1 MNYFDLYSSYP
12 DRTIAAA
19 WDSQVKEADKTP
31 WLADTL
37 TECEDDLFSRFAAFY
52 AELRALPRS
61 ARRALQRQIARSS
74 ELAAILPEYLQGGR
88 RLQHRMAWSLAGAAL
103 LLALGQGVA
112 TAATITVTTNNP
124 NVIADG
130 QCSLIE
136 AIVNANDDAATHADC
151 AAGSGADNIVLPANA
166 NVTFNAVYGMTY
178 AQFGSPVGLP
188 PIASRITIEGNGAT
202 IHRQGGAPV
211 FGLMAVRGNVFLG
224 VGVPPRP
231 GGDLTLQN
239 VTLSGGSS
247 FGGLLNNGTVS
258 IKNSII
264 SGNAGGGVSNS
275 YGILTIENSTISH
288 NTSRGVTNSGTL
300 TIKNSTIAGNTTNFG
315 GGGVSNYGG
324 TVAIANSTI
333 SNNIASVGGGVS
345 NPLGYYGGG
354 SLTIT
359 NSTISGNRADR
370 GGGVYNAQ
378 RCFNNPFTGQT
389 FCTSA
394 ALTLNRSLIAGNQAA
409 FGAEID
415 NQSNSITA
423 NNFNLF
429 GSNGSAGVSGFSPG
443 PTDIVPSV
451 QLAQILGPLKN
462 NGGPTQTLAL
472 VAGSPALDA
481 GDPGGCRDSQGA
493 LLQTDQRGFP
503 RHVDGTN
510 DGTVRCDIGA
520 VEGVGSV
527 PLVDFDG
534 DGITDIGVYR
544 DGTWFIRRSSDEALT
559 TTVLGGAP
567 QDIPVPGDYDGDGK
581 TDIALYRDGTWF
593 IRRSSDNQE
602 PVIIWGGAPQDIPLP
617 GDYDGDGKTD
627 IALYRDGT
635 WFIRR
640 SSDNQEPVIIWGG
653 AAQDIPVPGDYD
665 GDGKTDIA
673 LYRDGTWFIRRSSD
687 NQEPVVIWGGAPQDI
702 PVPGDYDGDGKT
714 DIALY
719 RDGTWFIRRS
729 SDKRLTTIVWGGA
742 PQDIPVLGDYDG
754 DGKTDIALYRDGT
767 WFIRRSSDNQEPVII
782 WGGAPQDIPLK

>member
-1 MNYFDLYSSYP
+1 MNYFNLYSSYP
-12 DRTIAAA
+12 DHTITAA

-31 WLADTL
+31 WLAGTL
-37 TECEDDLFSRFAAFY
+37 TESGGELFARFAACY

-61 ARRALQRQIARSS
+61 TRRVLQRRIASSS
-74 ELAAILPEYLQGGR
+74 ELAAILPEYLQQGGR

-124 NVIADG
+124 NIASDG

-136 AIVNANDDAATHADC
+136 AIVNANNDAATHADC
-151 AAGSGADNIVLPANA
+151 PAGSGADTIVLPANA
-166 NVTFNAVYGMTY
+166 NVTLSALYGMTY

-224 VGVPPRP
+224 VGGVPPRP
-231 GGDLTLQN
+231 GGDLTLQS

-247 FGGLLNNGTVS
+247 FGGLSNSGTAS

-264 SGNAGGGVSNS
+264 SGNTGSGVSNS
-275 YGILTIENSTISH
+275 YGTLTIENSTISH
-288 NTSRGVTNSGTL
+288 NTSHGVTNSGTL
-300 TIKNSTIAGNTTNFG
+300 TIANSTISGNTTNFG

-324 TVAIANSTI
+324 TVAITNSTI
-333 SNNIASVGGGVS
+333 SNNTAKSSGGGVS
-345 NPLGYYGGG
+345 NALGYYGGG
-354 SLTIT
+354 SLTIA

-378 RCFNNPFTGQT
+378 RCFNNSFTGQT
-389 FCTSA
+389 FCNSA

-429 GSNGSAGVSGFSPG
+429 GANGNAGVTGFAPG
-443 PTDIVPSV
+443 PADVVPAPGVSV
-451 QLAQILGPLKN
+451 ANILGPLKN

-503 RHVDGTN
+503 RHVDGNN

-520 VEGVGSV
+520 VEGVGGAAT
-527 PLVDFDG
+527 LIDFDR
-534 DGITDIGVYR
+534 DGISDIGVYR
-544 DGTWFIRRSSDEALT
+544 DGTWFIRRSSDEGLT
-559 TTVLGGAP
+559 TTVWGGAP
-567 QDIPVPGDYDGDGK
+567 QDIPVP
-581 TDIALYRDGTWF
+581 A
-593 IRRSSDNQE
+593 
-602 PVIIWGGAPQDIPLP
+602 
-617 GDYDGDGKTD
+617 
-627 IALYRDGT
+627 
-635 WFIRR
+635 
-640 SSDNQEPVIIWGG
+640 
-653 AAQDIPVPGDYD
+653 DYD

-702 PVPGDYDGDGKT
+702 PLP
-714 DIALY
+714 
-719 RDGTWFIRRS
+719 R
-729 SDKRLTTIVWGGA
+729 
-742 PQDIPVLGDYDG
+742 DYDG

-767 WFIRRSSDNQEPVII
+767 WFIRRSSDNQEPVVVWGGAPQDIPVPADYDGDGKTDIALYRDGTWFIRRSSDNQEPVVVWGGAPQDIPVPGDYDGDGKTDIAVYRDGTWFIRRSSDSGEPVVI
-782 WGGAPQDIPLK
+782 WGGAPQDIPFK